1 MVRGGHRAQSI
12 AGQPRRACVNARSE
26 SMFACGS
33 GHRGRVLASYPSLHT
48 HVTDGQGT
56 HFLTFPQSQRNREKK
71 RILNVQANEKYNSS
85 PQLWRTL
92 AHLHFNG
99 AAET

>member
-1 MVRGGHRAQSI
+1 MVRGGHGAQSI

-48 HVTDGQGT
+48 HVTD
-56 HFLTFPQSQRNREKK
+56 
-71 RILNVQANEKYNSS
+71 
-85 PQLWRTL
+85 
-92 AHLHFNG
+92 
-99 AAET
+99 